1 MSQQKIN
8 YYKRLN
14 HNKMKTMINQFPQEH
29 KTDIAKIHFGNQEMS
44 NEIEIVDFLEETE
57 NGQFIISLYSELF
70 FNSQLKVFIRE
81 NRVVL
86 FITEYVEPNRQAAFY
101 VSDWQS
107 FYPQKYTRMRN
118 VSLVLP
124 GDNFFLLRHFLV
136 PEKYL
141 LRILLGQLTDN

>member
-1 MSQQKIN
+1 M
-8 YYKRLN
+8 
-14 HNKMKTMINQFPQEH
+14 KMMINQFPQEH

-44 NEIEIVDFLEETE
+44 SEIEIVDFLEETE
-57 NGQFIISLYSELF
+57 NLQFIISLYSELF

-81 NRVVL
+81 NRLVL
-86 FITEYVEPNRQAAFY
+86 FITEYVEPNTQAALY